1 MKKLGFFGTVL
12 FWVNSLAV
20 FLLFLAFFLPYVAPS
35 KSPTLSVLSLG
46 VSPLLW
52 LNFLFLVYWLLRRKR
67 VFLLS
72 ASALVIAYFI
82 FNPFYKF
89 SSVEELL
96 LPSGCSLIGIELTND
111 AIELPS
117 FHHPRCAAYILG
129 PERGILSDQMLDC
142 CDYVVKIPMRFSINV
157 GLAGALV
164 MYDRMLSMGR
174 FASRSQRPGGP
185 IDRKPVPVFGQPAWV
200 RKNRSKNR

>member
-1 MKKLGFFGTVL
+1 MRGYFGIGVEGISKPSNLGAVTRTAHAFGASFTFTV
-12 FWVNSLAV
+12 SQAIEIREIEAV
-20 FLLFLAFFLPYVAPS
+20 DTSDSS
-35 KSPTLSVLSLG
+35 KSV
-46 VSPLLW
+46 
-52 LNFLFLVYWLLRRKR
+52 
-67 VFLLS
+67 
-72 ASALVIAYFI
+72 
-82 FNPFYKF
+82 PFYKF

-174 FASRSQRPGGP
+174 FAPRSQRPGGP
-185 IDRKPVPVFGQPAWV
+185 IDPKPEPVFGQPAWV
-200 RKNRSKNR
+200 RKNRSKNREPIQKLMEKT

>member
-1 MKKLGFFGTVL
+1 MRGYFGIGVEGISKPSNLGAITRTAHAFGASFTFTVSEAIKIREIGTVDTSD
-12 FWVNSLAV
+12 SL
-20 FLLFLAFFLPYVAPS
+20 
-35 KSPTLSVLSLG
+35 KSV
-46 VSPLLW
+46 
-52 LNFLFLVYWLLRRKR
+52 
-67 VFLLS
+67 
-72 ASALVIAYFI
+72 
-82 FNPFYKF
+82 PFYKF

-174 FASRSQRPGGP
+174 FAPRSQRPGEP
-185 IDRKPVPVFGQPAWV
+185 IDPKPVPVFGQPAWV